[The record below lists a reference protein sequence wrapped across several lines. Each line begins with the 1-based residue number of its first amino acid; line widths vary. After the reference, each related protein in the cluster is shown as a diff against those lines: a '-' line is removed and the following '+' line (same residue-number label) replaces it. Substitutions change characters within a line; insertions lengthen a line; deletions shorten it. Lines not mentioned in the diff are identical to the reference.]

1 MNEPSKRGMSVGGV
15 DPSILRELSGVYKP
29 FIKAFKE
36 LVSNAYDADATE
48 VLIEFAD
55 DFTSATVTDDGN
67 GMSPFEFRC
76 DFTRIG
82 GSSRKWSGG
91 RTPKKNRDRIGNKGI
106 GFLALARYCHRMIVT
121 SSSPRPFKRTY
132 SIENTSTSFD
142 IVRVLGVP
150 IDPQLLNRLGCF
162 EVIQSENRKKVDAND
177 YELNTKTGYVE
188 FKKDFGQAEVTIS
201 IDCRRLRFQATLDF
215 DRLLKLADSADLE
228 KLSDFA
234 LIELHEL
241 QRDSMG
247 ETTVAIEGLKSFV
260 KRELRAG
267 RRKGFVRNVASRSG
281 YEQVAWHLSRCT
293 PIGYT
298 KSSDQAGHL
307 EALLEDASPST
318 LERLA
323 LRHVDSESELT
334 RPLYP
339 FEPDAATLHND
350 MITKVDI
357 NEGGLVAKGFVLGYE
372 SVVFPAE
379 YRGIS
384 IRVRGVAIGD
394 PTFLGAEFLLTGAH
408 KAALSQITGEIN
420 VLSGLDAV
428 DAINPGREEFYEE
441 SPDFLTL
448 RRYFRGDG
456 EKVGGYLGRTI
467 DAVLKR
473 SLARSSLNSTLSR
486 AAYIRR
492 AMDDVSAGITHL
504 MTEGGK
510 QARAIREMLKS
521 NKSHPNG
528 LASAKPA
535 GLGVPNKVAG
545 MAVNQ
550 ARGQSEAASIDYESG
565 EVMIDVSRPEWDNGL
580 VLFKR
585 RFDVIHRLGT
595 AIQPIAE
602 IDFQQ
607 DRILINWGHAAKSQ
621 MDERGFLRTALA
633 WVVARTAADGDADQM
648 MDIAITL
655 LSFTTQPND

>member
-1 MNEPSKRGMSVGGV
+1 MKEPSKRGMSVGGV

-36 LVSNAYDADATE
+36 LVSNAYDADATAIS
-48 VLIEFAD
+48 IEFAD
-55 DFTSATVTDDGN
+55 DFTSATISDDGN

-82 GSSRKWSGG
+82 GSSRRWSGG
-91 RTPKKNRDRIGNKGI
+91 RTPKKNRSRIGNKGI
-106 GFLALARYCHRMIVT
+106 GFLALARYCRRMLIT
-121 SSSPRPFKRTY
+121 SSSPRQFKRTY
-132 SIENTSTSFD
+132 SIENTSKSFD
-142 IVRVLGVP
+142 IVEVLGVP
-150 IDPQLLNRLGCF
+150 IDPQLLNCVCRF
-162 EVIQSENRKKVDAND
+162 EVFQSGSRQKIDAND
-177 YELNTKTGYVE
+177 YELNSKTGRLE
-188 FKKDFGQAEVTIS
+188 FKKDFGQVDITIA
-201 IDCRRLRFQATLDF
+201 IDCNRLGFKAILDF

-234 LIELHEL
+234 LIEIHEL
-241 QRDSMG
+241 KRESAG
-247 ETTVAIEGLKSFV
+247 GTTVAIEGLKSFV

-281 YEQVAWHLSRCT
+281 FEQVAWHLSRCT

-298 KSSDQAGHL
+298 AAPDQAEHL
-307 EALLEDASPST
+307 EALLEDASPPT
-318 LERLA
+318 LEKVT
-323 LRHVDSESELT
+323 LRHGNSERELA

-339 FEPDAATLHND
+339 FEPDAATLYGD
-350 MITKVDI
+350 MITAVDI
-357 NEGGLVAKGFVLGYE
+357 NEGGLIAKGFLLGYE

-379 YRGIS
+379 YRGVS

-428 DAINPGREEFYEE
+428 DAINPGREGFYEE
-441 SPDFLTL
+441 SGDFLTL
-448 RRYFRGDG
+448 RRYFCGEG

-473 SLARSSLNSTLSR
+473 SQARSALNSTLSR

-492 AMDDVSAGITHL
+492 AMDDVSAGITYL

-510 QARAIREMLKS
+510 QAHAIRAMLNS
-521 NKSHPNG
+521 NSSHSNG

-535 GLGVPNKVAG
+535 GFDVPSKVAG

-550 ARGQSEAASIDYESG
+550 AIHQSESAAIDYEK
-565 EVMIDVSRPEWDNGL
+565 EQVTIDVSRTEWDNGV

-585 RFDVIHRLGT
+585 RFEVVHKKGT
-595 AIQPIAE
+595 ASQPIAE
-602 IDFQQ
+602 IDFKR
-607 DRILINWGHAAKSQ
+607 DRILVNWGHPAKSQ

-633 WVVARTAADGDADQM
+633 LVLARNATDGDSDQM
-648 MDIAITL
+648 MEMAITL